1 MKTTTFPS
9 TIIPLDGV
17 IDINMP
23 KALGLTAKVL
33 IHERARKL
41 KLYDQSIDCD
51 IKGQDKDGKKIAVNT
66 LGRWLFGVP
75 GFDGNIRISTE
86 NEKVVIHYPKAAPQD
101 VHDLLS
107 KLKEM
112 VLTEILHANKEF

>member
-1 MKTTTFPS
+1 MKKTTFPS
-9 TIIPLDGV
+9 TALPIDGV
-17 IDINMP
+17 IDIDMP

-41 KLYDQSIDCD
+41 EFYNQPIDCD
-51 IKGQDKDGKKIAVNT
+51 IEGQDKNGKKIAVNT
-66 LGRWLFGVP
+66 VGRWLFGVP

-86 NEKVVIHYPKAAPQD
+86 NEKVLIHYPKEAPQE

-107 KLKEM
+107 KLKET
-112 VLTEILHANKEF
+112 VLREILHSNK